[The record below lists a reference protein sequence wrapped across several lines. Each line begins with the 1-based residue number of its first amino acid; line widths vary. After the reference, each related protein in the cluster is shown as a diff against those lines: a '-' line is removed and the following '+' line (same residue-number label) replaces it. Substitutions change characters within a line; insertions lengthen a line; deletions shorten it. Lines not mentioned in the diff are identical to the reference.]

1 MAAGCIVIGYDGFAG
16 AEFMGEGRAHVV
28 PLGDILKFICETRW
42 VMRQWEADP
51 QKFAPQLAS
60 ARQFITEKYSPEQES
75 GEIIG
80 VWNEIFRIAQEKQ
93 QKVNAVAA

>member
-1 MAAGCIVIGYDGFAG
+1 
-16 AEFMGEGRAHVV
+16 MGEGRAHVV

-51 QKFAPQLAS
+51 QQFAPQLQA
-60 ARQFITEKYSPEQES
+60 ARRFTSERYSPQNES
-75 GEIIG
+75 SEIVG

-93 QKVNAVAA
+93 QKQNAAAA